1 MSVEQDNRPFGI
13 PGMHRC
19 DVHEATM
26 PGIIILVHGV
36 NSDGEWYEETEKG
49 LIEGLNK
56 RLGFDRAKQPDR
68 CQLVKAEYAE
78 EVLPGGKINRQLD
91 GDNFITD
98 PGRSPVIRFRWGYKI
113 AGQDST
119 DPNAADEDK
128 EYKQSGR
135 LWLNEMDA
143 WGGGPFQNG
152 TTALPYMW
160 GIGMDD
166 RVFWWWYTNMFPVD
180 GREIYACPPRAY
192 YAHASHRLKEL
203 IKAIR
208 SKQPDC
214 PITVVCHSQGNMI
227 TLGAAMLGLKDN
239 DAIADT
245 YVMCNPPYNLA
256 SPGMEKITGAKL
268 PGGAGEFGHVTD
280 KARQETF
287 KRFLAGVAKRAG
299 KGQSAAE
306 INNRLAFKDGDTG
319 ETVFELSTFPEG
331 EAARQAPTG
340 GKDRDNRGKVFL
352 YCNPHDQVIGITP
365 VQGIGWKGLHQED
378 IKAVDGEGKIYQRV
392 WAQSGGE
399 QSPPFAVGSPA
410 WTRYR
415 YIADNY
421 NPQKFWNPKPP
432 MMRYVLSLNPSQG
445 FLSRIVTIATS
456 VFIWPVTHL
465 FNIPINDDPDKSWE
479 VPINAPVLP
488 EPVVPKAK
496 RYGQVS
502 TGFDEGK
509 DPVIDALDPANRDKW
524 ADILPE
530 KAQPIGSKA
539 SEAQWE
545 YEANARIESAKR
557 RGEIGDSEEDR
568 RAAMSRYLKENPNAT
583 DHGTILTN
591 PEHAAKALAYDVA
604 VGCVNPDMITDE
616 DMHQFREFAHWMYMA
631 ESKLDTEGFK
641 QYWNKGLF
649 KMHQVQYTYTHA
661 HMQANTDIVDERKQN
676 FLGVLR

>member
-1 MSVEQDNRPFGI
+1 MSIEQDNRPFGI

-36 NSDGEWYEETEKG
+36 NSDGEWYEETEQG
-49 LIEGLNK
+49 LIGGLNK

-68 CQLVKAEYAE
+68 CQLVKAEYAP
-78 EVLPGGKINRQLD
+78 EVLQGGKINRQLG
-91 GDNFITD
+91 GDNFITN

-192 YAHASHRLKEL
+192 YAHAAHRLKEL

-208 SKQPDC
+208 TKQPDC
-214 PITVVCHSQGNMI
+214 PITVVCHSQGNMV
-227 TLGAAMLGLKDN
+227 TLAAAMLGLKDS

-256 SPGMEKITGAKL
+256 SPGMEKITSAKL

-299 KGQSAAE
+299 KGQSTAE

-319 ETVFELSTFPEG
+319 KSIFELSAFPEG
-331 EAARQAPTG
+331 DAARQPPTP

-365 VQGIGWKGLHQED
+365 VQGIGWKGLRQED
-378 IKAVDGEGKIYQRV
+378 IQSIDGDGKIYQRV

-410 WTRYR
+410 WTCYR

-421 NPQKFWNPKPP
+421 DPKRFWHPKPP

-445 FLSRIVTIATS
+445 VLSRIVTIATS

-465 FNIPINDDPDKSWE
+465 LNISINDDPDKRWE

-488 EPVVPKAK
+488 EPVAPKAK
-496 RYGQVS
+496 RYGQIL

-545 YEANARIESAKR
+545 YEANARLEAAKR

-568 RAAMSRYLKENPNAT
+568 RTAMSRYLKENPNAT

-604 VGCVNPDMITDE
+604 VGCVNPDMITE
-616 DMHQFREFAHWMYMA
+616 KDMHEFRRFANWMYIG
-631 ESKLDTEGFK
+631 KLDLDKEGFNK
-641 QYWNKGLF
+641 YWRDGLF
-649 KMHQVQYTYTHA
+649 KQHQVQATYNHA
-661 HMQANTDIVDERKQN
+661 HMQAHTDIVDEREQN